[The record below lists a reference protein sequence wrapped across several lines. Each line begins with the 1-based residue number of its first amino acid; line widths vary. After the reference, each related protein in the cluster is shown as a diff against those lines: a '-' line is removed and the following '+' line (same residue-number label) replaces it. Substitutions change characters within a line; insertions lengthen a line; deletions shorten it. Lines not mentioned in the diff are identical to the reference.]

1 MNETVA
7 TPAKVDK
14 LRVMLCHEVPL
25 VRSGL
30 RAIVNAESDM
40 VVVGEAWNA
49 EEALPLLDQLKP
61 EVIVSDLIIDGG
73 GGLDTIR
80 RMKNEAPWV
89 RLLIVAHQA
98 GGEFFPLAMRAGADG
113 YLTRDAEPLEII
125 NAIRCLSKGQNYVN
139 ASIVTLLVNTYVCRN
154 RRGELAD
161 PYDVLSERER
171 EILCLAATGHTNNE
185 IAEIL
190 HLSKQTVHNVRA
202 RLMEKLGFH
211 DRLELLRYALRRGIV
226 SAESM

>member
-1 MNETVA
+1 MNEPIA
-7 TPAKVDK
+7 APARVDK

-30 RAIVNAESDM
+30 RAIVNAENDM
-40 VVVGEAWNA
+40 TVVGEAGNA
-49 EEALPLLDQLKP
+49 EEAGPLLDQMKP
-61 EVIVSDLIIDGG
+61 EGIVSDLPIYGG
-73 GGLDTIR
+73 G
-80 RMKNEAPWV
+80 
-89 RLLIVAHQA
+89 
-98 GGEFFPLAMRAGADG
+98 
-113 YLTRDAEPLEII
+113 
-125 NAIRCLSKGQNYVN
+125 S
-139 ASIVTLLVNTYVCRN
+139 

-171 EILCLAATGHTNNE
+171 EILCLAATGHTNHE

>member
-1 MNETVA
+1 MNKPA
-7 TPAKVDK
+7 AAPAKVDK
-14 LRVMLCHEVPL
+14 LRVILCHEVPL

-40 VVVGEAWNA
+40 AVVGEAWNA
-49 EEALPLLDQLKP
+49 EEAVPLLDQLRP
-61 EVIVSDLIIDGG
+61 EVIVSDLCLDN

-80 RMKNEAPWV
+80 RIKNEAPWV

-171 EILCLAATGHTNNE
+171 ENLCLAATGHTNIE